1 MNINNTIGNNISNLL
16 EKKNMSAAD
25 LARLIDVSR
34 STVSCWISGTKIP
47 RMDKVEKMCA
57 VLGCNRN
64 AILSNVTTDSLDALE
79 EDIITRFR
87 QLDNRFKIIAYRR
100 ISDSLDWAKMTQD
113 YEEKEKQNE

>member
-1 MNINNTIGNNISNLL
+1 MNINNAIGKNISNLL

-34 STVSCWISGTKIP
+34 STVSCWISGTKTP

-57 VLGCNRN
+57 VFGCNRN
-64 AILSNVTTDSLDALE
+64 SILSDVTTDSLDALE

-87 QLDNRFKIIAYRR
+87 KLDNRFKLIAYRR
-100 ISDSLDWAKMTQD
+100 ISDDLEWAERSQE
-113 YEEKEKQNE
+113 YEEK